1 MNLFLLG
8 TGSGQGLRST
18 VQSVSVVTT
27 ELGIDTLQRRVLV
40 RLRLLDAVLVG
51 LLGLV
56 VGGMVLRLRHC

>member
-1 MNLFLLG
+1 M
-8 TGSGQGLRST
+8 
-18 VQSVSVVTT
+18 QSVSVVTT

-40 RLRLLDAVLVG
+40 RLGLLDAVLVG